1 MQVSEILA
9 KKGTKVVAVDSA
21 TTIQAVAQTLRDEGI
36 GAVVVKAAD
45 GGVAGI
51 LSERD
56 IVRSIASEGAATLT
70 KTAADLMSSDVITC
84 SPGSSTIEVLSQMQ
98 SGKLRHLPVMD
109 GENMVGI
116 VSVSDLVKAVN
127 GELAWM
133 TNALKEQLVAAAG
146 RATDD
151 AAHED

>member
-151 AAHED
+151 AAHEN

>member
-9 KKGTKVVAVDSA
+9 EKGTKIVTVGTGASILEVS
-21 TTIQAVAQTLRDEGI
+21 QTLKDAGI
-36 GAVVVKAAD
+36 GAVVVNAAD

-56 IVRSIASEGAATLT
+56 IVRAIASQGPAALE
-70 KTAADLMSSDVITC
+70 KTAADLMSRDVVTC
-84 SPGSSTIEVLSQMQ
+84 NPESSTIEVLTQMQ
-98 SGKLRHLPVMD
+98 SGRLRHLPVMD
-109 GENMVGI
+109 DKGMVGI
-116 VSVSDLVKAVN
+116 VSASDLVKAVN
-127 GELAWM
+127 GELTWM
-133 TNALKEQLVAAAG
+133 TKALKEQLVAAAG